1 MVLPVIET
9 LGWVKQRGDDKL
21 EARLDYKGRPCL
33 KKKKKSAKQ
42 DLKIL
47 K

>member
-1 MVLPVIET
+1 MVLPVIQT

-33 KKKKKSAKQ
+33 KNKKKQCKTRFK
-42 DLKIL
+42 DF
-47 K
+47 